1 MAMTDVVSV
10 SALEKEKR
18 LQTLLSSYGALA
30 IAYSGGVDST
40 YLADVA
46 HEILGSGARMIL
58 ADSPSMPRSEL
69 EEATRIA
76 RARKWD
82 LTIITTHEFAN
93 ETFLRNDGKRCYICK
108 TELFTRMREYAVKN
122 DIAVLAYGETA
133 DDIVDPTRLGKIA
146 AGEHRVVA
154 PLLEAGL
161 AKEEIRELSKQRG
174 LPTWNKASFAC
185 LSSRIPA
192 GTRLTLD
199 ALGRIERAE
208 ELLKGL
214 GFRQYR
220 ARHHGD
226 LCRIEVEVGDFDK
239 LMERGT
245 RERVVAELRSMGY
258 RHVTLDLAG
267 YRTGSTAA
275 PPPSSC
281 QERR

>member
-1 MAMTDVVSV
+1 
-10 SALEKEKR
+10 
-18 LQTLLSSYGALA
+18 
-30 IAYSGGVDST
+30 
-40 YLADVA
+40 
-46 HEILGSGARMIL
+46 
-58 ADSPSMPRSEL
+58 
-69 EEATRIA
+69 
-76 RARKWD
+76 
-82 LTIITTHEFAN
+82 
-93 ETFLRNDGKRCYICK
+93 
-108 TELFTRMREYAVKN
+108 VKN